1 MNILVSTEFW
11 YTVIAVTTPILFS
24 GLACLVFFK
33 GGVDAIAT
41 EGIMLFAAL
50 IGVLGSYYSNSWFI
64 GIVAG
69 MLSGAFLAIVY
80 GIITIKLKS
89 NDILGGVAINT
100 FSVGFTV
107 FLMYILTNQKGSTQT
122 LANPVVPDMKL
133 PIIEKIPF
141 IGEVL
146 SNQNLLTY
154 VGFITVPVLI
164 VFLYRSRM
172 GLRIRTIGE
181 SENAAKSVGLNIS
194 KYKLITLVI
203 AGALAGLGGV
213 YLSMGYVS
221 AFSRNMVAGRGF
233 IGMAAESMGRGTPV
247 GVMISALVFGA
258 ADALAKNLQLF
269 NFPSHLIN
277 LMPYLITIIATS
289 IYSYIKKKQREKR
302 LGA

>member
-1 MNILVSTEFW
+1 MNVFLTTEFW

-41 EGIMLFAAL
+41 EGIMLFSAL
-50 IGVLGSYYSNSWFI
+50 MGVLGSYYSDSWFI
-64 GIVAG
+64 GVLAG
-69 MLSGAFLAIVY
+69 MLAGAFLAVVY
-80 GIITIKLKS
+80 GVITIKLKS

-107 FLMYILTNQKGSTQT
+107 FLMYILTGQKGSTQT
-122 LANPVVPDMKL
+122 LANPVVPDMRL

-146 SNQNLLTY
+146 SMQNLLTY
-154 VGFITVPVLI
+154 VSFVTVPLLI
-164 VFLYRSRM
+164 VFLYRSRV

-181 SENAAKSVGLNIS
+181 SEDAAVSVGLNIS
-194 KYKLITLVI
+194 KYKLITLVL

-247 GVMISALVFGA
+247 GVLISATVFGA

-277 LMPYLITIIATS
+277 LMPYMITIIATS

>member
-1 MNILVSTEFW
+1 MNILLSTEFW
-11 YTVIAVTTPILFS
+11 YTVIAVTTPVLFS

-33 GGVDAIAT
+33 GGIDAIAT

-50 IGVLGSYYSNSWFI
+50 IGVLGSYYSNSWFV
-64 GIVAG
+64 GILAG
-69 MLSGAFLAIVY
+69 MLAGTFLAIVY
-80 GIITIKLKS
+80 GFITIKLKS

-107 FLMYILTNQKGSTQT
+107 FLMYVLTGQKGSTQT
-122 LANPVVPDMKL
+122 LANPVVPDLRL
-133 PIIEKIPF
+133 PLIEKIPF
-141 IGEVL
+141 LGEVL
-146 SNQNLLTY
+146 SMQNLLTY
-154 VGFITVPVLI
+154 VSFITVPLLI
-164 VFLYRSRM
+164 VFLYRSKV

-181 SENAAKSVGLNIS
+181 SENAAQSVGLNIS
-194 KYKLITLVI
+194 KYKLITLIV
-203 AGALAGLGGV
+203 AGSLAGFGGV

-233 IGMAAESMGRGTPV
+233 IGMAAESMGRGTPF
-247 GVMISALVFGA
+247 GVLISALVFGA

-302 LGA
+302 RGA

>member
-1 MNILVSTEFW
+1 MNILLSTEFW

-50 IGVLGSYYSNSWFI
+50 MGVLGSYYSNSWFI
-64 GIVAG
+64 GILAG
-69 MLSGAFLAIVY
+69 MLAGSLLAIVY

-89 NDILGGVAINT
+89 NAILGGVAINT
-100 FSVGFTV
+100 FSIGFTV
-107 FLMYILTNQKGSTQT
+107 FLMYILTNQKGSTQS
-122 LANPVVPDMKL
+122 LANPVIPDLRL
-133 PIIEKIPF
+133 PFIEKIPF
-141 IGEVL
+141 IGDVL
-146 SNQNLLTY
+146 SMQNLLTY
-154 VGFITVPVLI
+154 VGFLTVPLLI
-164 VFLYRSRM
+164 VFLYRSKV

-181 SENAAKSVGLNIS
+181 SEDAAKSVGLNIS

-233 IGMAAESMGRGTPV
+233 IGMAAESMGRGTPI
-247 GVMISALVFGA
+247 GVLISAFVFGA

-289 IYSYIKKKQREKR
+289 VYSYIKKKQREKR

>member
-1 MNILVSTEFW
+1 MNILISTEFW

-50 IGVLGSYYSNSWFI
+50 MGVLGSYYSNSWFI
-64 GIVAG
+64 GILAGMVAG
-69 MLSGAFLAIVY
+69 SALAIVY

-100 FSVGFTV
+100 FSLGFTV
-107 FLMYILTNQKGSTQT
+107 FLMYVLTNQKGSTQT
-122 LANPVVPDMKL
+122 LANPVVPDLKL
-133 PIIEKIPF
+133 PLIEKIPF

-146 SNQNLLTY
+146 SMQNLLTY
-154 VGFITVPVLI
+154 VGIITVPVLI
-164 VFLYRSRM
+164 IFLYRSKV

-181 SENAAKSVGLNIS
+181 SEDAAKSVGLSIS
-194 KYKLITLVI
+194 KYKLITLI
-203 AGALAGLGGV
+203 LAGALAGLGGV

-247 GVMISALVFGA
+247 GVLISALVFGA

-289 IYSYIKKKQREKR
+289 VYSYIKKKQREKR

>member
-1 MNILVSTEFW
+1 MNILLSTEFW

-50 IGVLGSYYSNSWFI
+50 MGVLGSYYSNSWFI
-64 GIVAG
+64 GILAG
-69 MLSGAFLAIVY
+69 MAAGAFLAIIY
-80 GIITIKLKS
+80 GVITIKLKS

-107 FLMYILTNQKGSTQT
+107 FLMYVLTKQKGSTQT
-122 LANPVVPDMKL
+122 LANPVVPDLKL

-141 IGEVL
+141 LGEVL
-146 SNQNLLTY
+146 SMQNLLTY
-154 VGFITVPVLI
+154 VGFVTVPLLI
-164 VFLYRSRM
+164 VFLYKSRM

-181 SENAAKSVGLNIS
+181 SEDAAVSVGLNIS
-194 KYKLITLVI
+194 KYKLITLII

-247 GVMISALVFGA
+247 GVLISALVFGA

-289 IYSYIKKKQREKR
+289 VYSYIKKKQREKR